1 MTENTCA
8 NGRAMARSIEEVVL
22 ANAEQSEHDRTLV
35 PEVVKALWDSGLMHW
50 MNPKAAQG
58 GEPGLLEMLDVWQE
72 LARQDGSV
80 GWIGIANFPSAAF
93 AAAYLSDEGFDEVF
107 VRNACRV
114 TVGGQFAPNGMA
126 AKIDGG
132 YQLSGAWNFGSGTG
146 HSQYVV
152 AGFIPLINGEMIM
165 DDRTGLPDMQ
175 VAVIPREQINFTD
188 GWHVQGL
195 KGTGSYDYNVT
206 ELFVPEHRVFPLFTR
221 EPHRGGHTFKL
232 GVMPL
237 TGAGHAAWALGVA
250 RSQLDDVLQLAKEK
264 TRMGDPTTL
273 SHKLTFQRNL
283 AHHEGM
289 WRAARAGVVN
299 TFTRVEQAVKSGEE
313 LTVTM
318 RLDMRLSATYATEAC
333 REICQFVHL
342 AAGTTAIREGSRLER
357 AFRDMY
363 TGTQHAFINERTYTE
378 AASVM
383 LGLIEDSTAL

>member
-1 MTENTCA
+1 MTASTSL
-8 NGRAMARSIEEVVL
+8 NGLAMARTIESVVL
-22 ANAEQSEHDRTLV
+22 AEAAQSERDRTLTAALV
-35 PEVVKALWDSGLMHW
+35 DALWSSGLMQW

-58 GEPGLLEMLDVWQE
+58 SEPGLLELIEVWQE

-93 AAAYLSDEGFDEVF
+93 AAAYLDERGFEEVF
-107 VRNACRV
+107 VKNAYRV
-114 TVGGQFAPNGMA
+114 TLGGQFAPNGMA
-126 AKIDGG
+126 EKVEGG
-132 YQLSGAWNFGSGTG
+132 YQLTGAWSFGSGTG
-146 HSQYVV
+146 HSHYVV
-152 AGFIPLINGEMIM
+152 AGFIPLVAGEMIM
-165 DDRTGLPDMQ
+165 DDDSGLPDMQ

-195 KGTGSYDYNVT
+195 KGTGSYDYNVSD
-206 ELFVPEHRVFPLFTR
+206 LFVPAHRTFPLFIR
-221 EPHRGGHTFKL
+221 EPHRGGHNFRL
-232 GVMPL
+232 GIMPL
-237 TGAGHAAWALGVA
+237 TAAGHAAWALGVA
-250 RSQLDDVLQLAKEK
+250 RSQLDDVLQLAKDK

-273 SHKLTFQRNL
+273 AHKLTFQRNL

-289 WRAARAGVVN
+289 WRAARAQVVEA
-299 TFTRVEQAVKSGEE
+299 FTGVEQAMKAGAE
-313 LTVTM
+313 LTVQM

-342 AAGTTAIREGSRLER
+342 AAGTAAIREGSRLER

-363 TGTQHAFINERTYTE
+363 TGSQHAFINERTYTE

>member
-1 MTENTCA
+1 MTENTFA
-8 NGRAMARSIEEVVL
+8 NGREMARSIEAVVL
-22 ANAEQSEHDRTLV
+22 ANAGLSEQKRTLTQ
-35 PEVVKALWDSGLMHW
+35 EVVDALWSSGLMHW

-93 AAAYLSDEGFDEVF
+93 AAAYLNDEGFDEVF
-107 VRNACRV
+107 IKNEYRV

-126 AKIDGG
+126 EKVEGG
-132 YQLSGAWNFGSGTG
+132 YTLSGAWNFGSGTG

-152 AGFIPLINGEMIM
+152 GGFIPLVKGEMVM
-165 DDRTGLPDMQ
+165 DDHTGLPDMQ
-175 VAVIPREQINFTD
+175 VAVIPRHEVTFTD

-195 KGTGSYDYNVT
+195 KGTGSYDYNVAD
-206 ELFVPEHRVFPLFTR
+206 LFVPEHRIFPLFTR
-221 EPHRGGHTFKL
+221 NPQRGGHCFKL

-250 RSQLDDVLQLAKEK
+250 RSQLDDVLQLAKDK

-289 WRAARAGVVN
+289 WRAARAGVVDA
-299 TFTRVEQAVKSGEE
+299 FTRVEAAVKSGEE
-313 LTVTM
+313 LSVQM

>member
-1 MTENTCA
+1 
-8 NGRAMARSIEEVVL
+8 
-22 ANAEQSEHDRTLV
+22 
-35 PEVVKALWDSGLMHW
+35 
-50 MNPKAAQG
+50 
-58 GEPGLLEMLDVWQE
+58 
-72 LARQDGSV
+72 
-80 GWIGIANFPSAAF
+80 
-93 AAAYLSDEGFDEVF
+93 EGFDEVF
-107 VRNACRV
+107 IKNEHRV

-126 AKIDGG
+126 EKVDGG
-132 YQLSGAWNFGSGTG
+132 FRLSGAWNFGSGTG

-152 AGFIPLINGEMIM
+152 AGFIPLVSGEMIM
-165 DDRTGLPDMQ
+165 DDHTGLPDMQ

-195 KGTGSYDYNVT
+195 KGTGSYDYNVAD
-206 ELFVPEHRVFPLFTR
+206 LFVPEHRTFPLFTR
-221 EPHRGGHTFKL
+221 APYRGGHTFKL

-237 TGAGHAAWALGVA
+237 TGAGHAGWALGVA

-289 WRAARAGVVN
+289 WRAARAGVVEA
-299 TFTRVEQAVKSGEE
+299 FTRVEQAVASGEE
-313 LTVTM
+313 LSVAM
-318 RLDMRLSATYATEAC
+318 RLDMRVSATYATEAC

-342 AAGTTAIREGSRLER
+342 AAGTAAIREGTRIER

-383 LGLIEDSTAL
+383 LGLINDSTAL

>member
-1 MTENTCA
+1 MTVSTSA
-8 NGRAMARSIEEVVL
+8 DGRAMAASVEAIVM
-22 ANAEQSEHDRTLV
+22 ANASKSEQERTLV
-35 PEVVKALWDSGLMHW
+35 PEVVDVLWKSGLMRW
-50 MNPKAAQG
+50 MNPKVAHG
-58 GEPGLLEMLDVWQE
+58 SEPGLLEMLDVWQE

-80 GWIGIANFPSAAF
+80 GWIAIANFPSAAF
-93 AAAYLSDEGFDEVF
+93 AAAYLNDEGFDEVF
-107 VRNACRV
+107 VKNEHRV
-114 TVGGQFAPNGMA
+114 TMGGQFAPNGTA
-126 AKIDGG
+126 EKVEGG

-152 AGFIPLINGEMIM
+152 AGFIPLVSGEMIM
-165 DDRTGLPDMQ
+165 DDHTGLPDMQ
-175 VAVIPREQINFTD
+175 VAVIPREQITFTD

-195 KGTGSYDYNVT
+195 KGTGSYDYNVAD
-206 ELFVPEHRVFPLFTR
+206 LFVPEHRTFPLFTR
-221 EPHRGGHTFKL
+221 KPHRGGHIYKL

-250 RSQLDDVLQLAKEK
+250 RSQLDDVLQMAKEK

-289 WRAARAGVVN
+289 WRAARVGVVDA
-299 TFTRVEQAVKSGEE
+299 FTRVERAVESGEE
-313 LTVTM
+313 LSVEM
-318 RLDMRLSATYATEAC
+318 RLNMRLSATYATEAC

-342 AAGTTAIREGSRLER
+342 AAGTTAIREGTRLER
-357 AFRDMY
+357 GFRDMY

-383 LGLIEDSTAL
+383 LGLINDSTAL